1 MSTSTENSDLQE
13 VFRAVQEHRP
23 PDPEVAKRV
32 HERAEKVRR
41 QILQQGPT
49 DIVNDLIREAREDPR
64 QL

>member
-1 MSTSTENSDLQE
+1 MSISTEQSDLQE
-13 VFRAVQEHRP
+13 VFRAVQENRR

-32 HERAEKVRR
+32 RERAEKVRQ

-49 DIVNDLIREAREDPR
+49 NIVNDLIREGRENPR